1 VQKQS
6 SFHFSSHHSRPDRQA
21 SYNEAMKCSGHTDLP
36 LHGGNVPQWLAQR
49 MEALGGAIS
58 ESIILHYGT
67 DELLSRLADPFWFQ
81 AFGCVMGM
89 DWHSSG
95 ITTSVVG
102 ALKRAL
108 RPKAAELG
116 IYVCG
121 GRGRHSRKTPEELA
135 SVGEQVGLDANELIR
150 TSRLCARVDNN
161 AVGDGFQL
169 YLHSFIVARDGQWVV
184 IQQGMNNQTGMARRY
199 HWHSLTLKSFTEAP
213 HSGIVGQPQG
223 RIMNLVDS
231 EAVPAQGAI
240 LDILRQKPEKSLLEI
255 RKLTMDRQHELGRH
269 CVDLKRLG
277 AVLLMAY
284 ERNLSDFASALLM
297 EKLGPR
303 TLQSLALV
311 AEIVHGTPT
320 RFRDPARFAFAHGG
334 KDRHPFPVPTK
345 VYDRTIEVLET
356 SLEKAK
362 LGAKECSEGLS
373 RLHRFVMT
381 VEQTVQPEADFEGL
395 IAHEHRISS
404 SLGGRSVFGPA
415 PRSKSSSQQLRL
427 FEE

>member
-1 VQKQS
+1 
-6 SFHFSSHHSRPDRQA
+6 
-21 SYNEAMKCSGHTDLP
+21 MKRSGHADLP
-36 LHGGNVPQWLAQR
+36 LHRGHVPQWLAQR
-49 MEALGGAIS
+49 MGALGGAIS
-58 ESIILHYGT
+58 ESIILDYGT
-67 DELLSRLADPFWFQ
+67 DELLARLADPFWFQ
-81 AFGCVMGM
+81 AFGCVLGM

-121 GRGRHSRKTPEELA
+121 GRGRHSRRTPDELVA
-135 SVGEQVGLDANELIR
+135 VGERTGLEANELIR
-150 TSRLCARVDNN
+150 ASRLSARVDNN

-184 IQQGMNNQTGMARRY
+184 IQQGMNGQTGMARRY
-199 HWHSLTLKSFTEAP
+199 HWHSAALKSFVETP
-213 HSGIVGQPQG
+213 HSGIAGQPQG
-223 RIMNLVDS
+223 QIMNLVDRQ
-231 EAVPAQGAI
+231 ALPAQGAI
-240 LDILRQKPEKSLLEI
+240 LEIMREAPEKNLQEI
-255 RKLTMDRQHELGRH
+255 RKLTMDRQHEVGRH

-277 AVLLMAY
+277 AVLLTAY
-284 ERNLSDFASALLM
+284 ERNLSDFASALLL

-311 AEIVHGTPT
+311 AEVIHGTPT

-345 VYDRTIEVLET
+345 VYDRTVEVLQT

-362 LGAKECSEGLS
+362 LGDKDRSEGLS
-373 RLHRFVMT
+373 RLHRFVLT
-381 VEQTVQPEADFEGL
+381 VEHTLQAEADFERL
-395 IAHEHRISS
+395 IAHEHRISP

-415 PRSKSSSQQLRL
+415 LPPKRGNQQLRL

>member
-1 VQKQS
+1 
-6 SFHFSSHHSRPDRQA
+6 
-21 SYNEAMKCSGHTDLP
+21 MKRSGYADLP
-36 LHGGNVPQWLAQR
+36 LHGGSVPQWLAQR
-49 MEALGGAIS
+49 MVALGGAIS
-58 ESIILHYGT
+58 ESIILDYGR
-67 DELLSRLADPFWFQ
+67 DELLARLADPFWFQ
-81 AFGCVMGM
+81 AFGCVLGM

-95 ITTSVVG
+95 ITTSVIG

-121 GRGRHSRKTPEELA
+121 GRGRHSRRTPEELV
-135 SVGEQVGLDANELIR
+135 SVGERTGLNANELIR
-150 TSRLCARVDNN
+150 SSRLSARVDNN

-169 YLHSFIVARDGQWVV
+169 YLHSFIVASNGQWVV
-184 IQQGMNNQTGMARRY
+184 VQQGMNDQTGMARRY
-199 HWHSLTLKSFTEAP
+199 HWHSAALKSFVEAP
-213 HSGIVGQPQG
+213 HSGIAGQPQG
-223 RIMNLVDS
+223 QIMNLVDRQ
-231 EAVPAQGAI
+231 AIPAQGAI
-240 LDILRQKPEKSLLEI
+240 LDVLRQKPEKNLKEI
-255 RKLTMDRQHELGRH
+255 RKLTMDRQHEVARH

-311 AEIVHGTPT
+311 AEVIHGTPT

-345 VYDRTIEVLET
+345 VYDRTVEVLET

-362 LGAKECSEGLS
+362 LGDKERSEGLS
-373 RLHRFVMT
+373 RLHRFVKT
-381 VEQTVQPEADFEGL
+381 VEHTLQPEADFDGL
-395 IAHEHRISS
+395 IAHEHRISP
-404 SLGGRSVFGPA
+404 SLGGRSIFGPA
-415 PRSKSSSQQLRL
+415 LPPKPRSQQMKL
-427 FEE
+427 FE